1 MNSGL
6 FVAADTPAQAAR
18 DRQALLQRA
27 ADLGLAADL
36 LLDVSTGR
44 PGNTLALIAQSA
56 QRWTPGFDTLGLS
69 QRCDAAR
76 GETAQAVEVE
86 TVLALAASPIPLEFP
101 SLQEWESALRMRQ
114 DIVWAARRT
123 TMDFH
128 TARVDRPVAFWDYD
142 ENSGFILRP
151 GADLVEALIHAT
163 QPAVSGRQYAFS
175 CYRATEY
182 ILLLGLAQE
191 ARRCHPALYEAL
203 QQQWRTHAVASGR
216 FHDCFLQEWGSNEAP
231 LPATWYVPGDRVWF
245 RNPDEPS
252 SDASG
257 YEGSWVIY
265 LGQGQ
270 FANFWK
276 PDRPYDL
283 TRKCVEVYHWR
294 DGTWTDAEGDL
305 RMDES
310 IVEQKVQSTLA
321 DPAATA
327 AVLQRMQRY
336 KDGRGVYADGGCM
349 DTTRESPRWVGP
361 QHCAVTLPDVAIPVD
376 R

>member
-1 MNSGL
+1 MTCGFTLLSPS
-6 FVAADTPAQAAR
+6 AEQARR
-18 DRQALLQRA
+18 DLDSLSRRLDAL
-27 ADLGLAADL
+27 GIGADL
-36 LLDVSTGR
+36 LLNIGEQPAGVHGVLT
-44 PGNTLALIAQSA
+44 PEALT
-56 QRWTPGFDTLGLS
+56 RWTPGFDTLGLS
-69 QRCDAAR
+69 QRCEAAR
-76 GETAQAVEVE
+76 GESTQAVEVE

-142 ENSGFILRP
+142 EDSGFILRP

-294 DGTWTDAEGDL
+294 DGTWTDSEGDL

-310 IVEQKVQSTLA
+310 IVEQKVQATLA

-336 KDGRGVYADGGCM
+336 KDGRGIYADGGCM

-361 QHCAVTLPDVAIPVD
+361 QHCAVTLPDVTI
-376 R
+376 RCGN

>member
-1 MNSGL
+1 LNSGL

-44 PGNTLALIAQSA
+44 PGNTLALQAQSA

-76 GETAQAVEVE
+76 GEAAQAVEVE

-336 KDGRGVYADGGCM
+336 KDGRGIYADGGCM

-361 QHCAVTLPDVAIPVD
+361 QHCAVTLPDVAIPVG

>member
-36 LLDVSTGR
+36 QLDVSTGR
-44 PGNTLALIAQSA
+44 PGNTLALQAQSA

-76 GETAQAVEVE
+76 GEAAQAVEVE

-336 KDGRGVYADGGCM
+336 KDGRGIYADGGCM

-361 QHCAVTLPDVAIPVD
+361 QHCAVTLPDVAIPVG

>member
-44 PGNTLALIAQSA
+44 PGNTLALQAQSA

-76 GETAQAVEVE
+76 GEAAQAVEVE

-336 KDGRGVYADGGCM
+336 KDGRGIYADGGCM

-361 QHCAVTLPDVAIPVD
+361 QHCAVTLPDVAIPVG